1 MFAENAKEE
10 IKQAYISENNFNREN
25 KVIHLMITDGE
36 KWNYLAAK
44 NLPSLFRGKKS
55 THDGDYYCVN
65 CLHSFRTEHKVKAYE
80 NICKN
85 HDNCYIGMP
94 EKGKNI

>member
-1 MFAENAKEE
+1 MVKN
-10 IKQAYISENNFNREN
+10 
-25 KVIHLMITDGE
+25 G
-36 KWNYLAAK
+36 NYLAAK

-55 THDGDYYCVN
+55 TNDGDYYCVN
-65 CLHSFRTEHKVKAYE
+65 CLHSFRTENKVKAYE